1 MTRTIRLDQAEEF
14 LRDPDPATRAA
25 ALTALTRAARAGEA
39 PRGTG
44 DTFAWALAD
53 DHEDVRRVAAD
64 ALRDL
69 PELYFGDDGVDALLL
84 AAARGRDTAVRDTAA
99 DLIGI
104 LAAGAGE
111 LYARGFEDDEPHV
124 RIQAVLGLIALRE
137 TARVAEAA
145 DDPSREVRVAVAEGL
160 ARLARPSG
168 LPALEHLLTDH
179 DPVVRL
185 AALAALA
192 AAADLGIPEP
202 LEGRVVT
209 AIAHAN
215 WQVRCHA
222 VRALAKAR
230 PEVAVRP
237 LIKALHDRTVDVR
250 RAAVQALEQWA
261 ADIPEVVTAL
271 TETLADPD
279 PGVRTQARWSLA

>member
-1 MTRTIRLDQAEEF
+1 MTNIDTIRPDDAEEF
-14 LRDPDPATRAA
+14 LRDPEPATRAA
-25 ALTALTRAARAGEA
+25 ALTVLTRAARAGVA

-44 DTFAWALAD
+44 DTLAWALAD

-64 ALRDL
+64 ALRAL

-84 AAARGRDTAVRDTAA
+84 AAARGRDAGVRETAA
-99 DLIGI
+99 DLVEI
-104 LAAGAGE
+104 LATGAAE
-111 LYARGFEDDEPHV
+111 LYAQGLQDDESQV
-124 RIQAVLGLIALRE
+124 RIQAVLGLVALRE

-168 LPALEHLLTDH
+168 LAALEHLLTDH
-179 DPVVRL
+179 DPVVRM
-185 AALAALA
+185 AALD
-192 AAADLGIPEP
+192 AAADLGVPEP

-209 AIAHAN
+209 ATAHAN
-215 WQVRCHA
+215 WQVRRRA
-222 VRALAKAR
+222 VRALSRAR
-230 PEVAVRP
+230 PEAAVQP
-237 LIKALHDRTVDVR
+237 LIKALGDRTVDVR
-250 RAAVQALEQWA
+250 RAAVQALEHWA
-261 ADIPEVVTAL
+261 ADHPEVVTAL

>member
-1 MTRTIRLDQAEEF
+1 MTRPIRLDQAEQF
-14 LRDPDPATRAA
+14 LRDPDPATRAE
-25 ALTALTRAARAGEA
+25 ALTALTRAARTGEA

-53 DHEDVRRVAAD
+53 DHENVRRVAAD

-84 AAARGRDTAVRDTAA
+84 AAARGRDTTVRDTAA

-104 LAAGAGE
+104 LAKGAAE
-111 LYARGFEDDEPHV
+111 LYAQGFEDDEPQV
-124 RIQAVLGLIALRE
+124 RIQAVLGLTALRE

-160 ARLARPSG
+160 GHLAHPSG

-179 DPVVRL
+179 DPVVRI
-185 AALAALA
+185 AALTTAAE
-192 AAADLGIPEP
+192 LGVPEP

-209 AIAHAN
+209 ATAHAN
-215 WQVRCHA
+215 WQVRRHA
-222 VRALAKAR
+222 VRALAEAR
-230 PEVAVRP
+230 PDVAVQP
-237 LIKALHDRTVDVR
+237 LLKALHDRTVDVR

-261 ADIPEVVTAL
+261 TDIPEVITAL
-271 TETLADPD
+271 TETLTDPD

>member
-1 MTRTIRLDQAEEF
+1 MTRSIPIDQAEEH

-25 ALTALTRAARAGEA
+25 ALTALIRAARAGEA

-53 DHEDVRRVAAD
+53 EDEDVRRAAAD

-84 AAARGRDTAVRDTAA
+84 AAAGGRDTTVRETAA

-104 LAAGAGE
+104 LARGAAE
-111 LYARGFEDDEPHV
+111 LYAQGFEDAEPQI
-124 RIQAVLGLIALRE
+124 RIQAVLGLVALRE

-160 ARLARPSG
+160 GRLARPSG

-179 DPVVRL
+179 DPVVRI
-185 AALAALA
+185 AALT
-192 AAADLGIPEP
+192 AAADLGVPEP

-209 AIAHAN
+209 ALAHTN
-215 WQVRCHA
+215 WQVRHHA
-222 VRALAKAR
+222 VRALAEAR
-230 PEVAVRP
+230 PEVAVQP
-237 LIKALHDRTVDVR
+237 LIKALRDRTVDVR

-261 ADIPEVVTAL
+261 ADNPEVITAL

>member
-1 MTRTIRLDQAEEF
+1 MTRPIRLDQAEEF

-25 ALTALTRAARAGEA
+25 ALAVLTRAARAGEA

-84 AAARGRDTAVRDTAA
+84 AAADGRDTAVRDTAA

-104 LAAGAGE
+104 LATGAGE
-111 LYARGFEDDEPHV
+111 LYARGFEDDEPQV
-124 RIQAVLGLIALRE
+124 RIQAVLGLVALRE

-160 ARLARPSG
+160 GRLARPSG

-179 DPVVRL
+179 DPVVRI
-185 AALAALA
+185 AALTAATE
-192 AAADLGIPEP
+192 LGIPEP

-215 WQVRCHA
+215 WQVRRHA

-230 PEVAVRP
+230 PEVAVQP

-261 ADIPEVVTAL
+261 TDIPEVVTAL

>member
-1 MTRTIRLDQAEEF
+1 MTHTTRLRLDQAEEL
-14 LRDPDPATRAA
+14 LRDPDPATRAE
-25 ALTALTRAARAGEA
+25 ALAALTRAARTGEA

-53 DHEDVRRVAAD
+53 EHEDVRRVAAD

-84 AAARGRDTAVRDTAA
+84 AAADGRDTTVRETAA
-99 DLIGI
+99 DLVGI
-104 LAAGAGE
+104 LAKGAGE
-111 LYARGFEDDEPHV
+111 LYAQGFEDDEPHV
-124 RIQAVLGLIALRE
+124 RIQAVLGLVALRE
-137 TARVAEAA
+137 VARVAEAA

-168 LPALEHLLTDH
+168 LPALEHLLADH
-179 DPVVRL
+179 DPVVRI
-185 AALAALA
+185 AALD
-192 AAADLGIPEP
+192 AAADLGVPEP

-215 WQVRCHA
+215 WQVRRHA
-222 VRALAKAR
+222 VRALAEAR
-230 PEVAVRP
+230 PEVAVQP
-237 LIKALHDRTVDVR
+237 LVKALRDRTVDVR

-261 ADIPEVVTAL
+261 TDLPEVVTAL

>member
-1 MTRTIRLDQAEEF
+1 MTRPIRLDQAEEF
-14 LRDPDPATRAA
+14 LRDPDPATRAE
-25 ALTALTRAARAGEA
+25 ALTALTRAARTGEA

-53 DHEDVRRVAAD
+53 DHENVRRVAAD

-84 AAARGRDTAVRDTAA
+84 AAARGRDTTVRDTAA

-104 LAAGAGE
+104 LAKGAAE
-111 LYARGFEDDEPHV
+111 LYAQGFEDDEPQV
-124 RIQAVLGLIALRE
+124 RIQAVLGLTALRA

-160 ARLARPSG
+160 GRLAHPAG

-179 DPVVRL
+179 DPVVRI
-185 AALAALA
+185 AALTTAAE
-192 AAADLGIPEP
+192 LGIPEP

-209 AIAHAN
+209 ATAHAN
-215 WQVRCHA
+215 WQVRRHA
-222 VRALAKAR
+222 VRALAEAR
-230 PEVAVRP
+230 PDVAVQP
-237 LIKALHDRTVDVR
+237 LLKALHDRTVDVR

-261 ADIPEVVTAL
+261 TDIPEVITAL
-271 TETLADPD
+271 TETLTDPD

>member
-14 LRDPDPATRAA
+14 LRDPDPATRVD
-25 ALTALTRAARAGEA
+25 ALTALVRAARTGEA

-84 AAARGRDTAVRDTAA
+84 AAAGGRDTAVRDTAA

-104 LAAGAGE
+104 LAKGAGE
-111 LYARGFEDDEPHV
+111 LYAQGFEDDEPQV
-124 RIQAVLGLIALRE
+124 RIQAVIGLVALRE
-137 TARVAEAA
+137 AARVAEAA
-145 DDPSREVRVAVAEGL
+145 DDPSREVRVAVADGL
-160 ARLARPSG
+160 GRLARPSG
-168 LPALEHLLTDH
+168 LPALEHLLADH
-179 DPVVRL
+179 DPVVRI
-185 AALAALA
+185 AALTA
-192 AAADLGIPEP
+192 AAELGIPEP

-209 AIAHAN
+209 SIAHAN
-215 WQVRCHA
+215 WQVRGHA

-230 PEVAVRP
+230 PEVAVQP

-261 ADIPEVVTAL
+261 TDIPEVVTAL

>member
-1 MTRTIRLDQAEEF
+1 MTLTIRLDQAEES

-25 ALTALTRAARAGEA
+25 ALTALARAARAGEA

-53 DHEDVRRVAAD
+53 DHEDVRRVVAD

-84 AAARGRDTAVRDTAA
+84 AAAGGRDAAVRDTAA

-104 LAAGAGE
+104 LAKGAGE
-111 LYARGFEDDEPHV
+111 LYAQGFEDDEPQI
-124 RIQAVLGLIALRE
+124 RIQAVLGLVALRE

-160 ARLARPSG
+160 GRLARPTG

-179 DPVVRL
+179 DPVVRI
-185 AALAALA
+185 AALTA
-192 AAADLGIPEP
+192 AAELGVPEP

-209 AIAHAN
+209 AIAHTN
-215 WQVRCHA
+215 WQVRRHA

-230 PEVAVRP
+230 PDVAVRP

-261 ADIPEVVTAL
+261 ADNPEVVTAL